1 MLTTLKGLVLRER
14 SKGENDKYLDILT
27 DSAGLIE
34 VAAKGVKKQNAKNA
48 SVSQAYCYAAYCL
61 SESKGH
67 YILNSAEPIRSFYN
81 VSRDIEK
88 FALAN
93 YFSEMTLFVATEER
107 SNYEVLRLLL
117 NTLHFLSLG
126 TRDNLLLKAIFELRL
141 LSEIGL
147 VPNLIGCCQCLKY
160 AAPQML
166 FDLKGGRLFCEDCFG
181 NRSYESIE
189 LLDNRLLHCV
199 RFIALTDM
207 QQLFNFKVPR
217 DYLSHLSNI
226 TERYAEI
233 QLGKRFSTLD
243 FYKSL
248 MNGYNY
254 E

>member
-1 MLTTLKGLVLRER
+1 MLTLKGLVLRER

-34 VAAKGVKKQNAKNA
+34 VAARGVKKQNAKNA
-48 SVSQAYCYAAYCL
+48 SVSQLFSYASYSI
-61 SESKGH
+61 SESHGR
-67 YILNSAEPIRSFYN
+67 YTVNSAEPIRSFFE
-81 VSRDIEK
+81 VSGDIEK

-93 YFSEMTLFVATEER
+93 YFAEMTLFVATEER
-107 SNYEVLRLLL
+107 TNYEVLRLIL
-117 NTLHFLSLG
+117 NTLHFLALG
-126 TRDNLLLKAIFELRL
+126 SRENLMLKAVFELRL

-147 VPNLIGCCQCLKY
+147 VPNLIGCCECLKY
-160 AAPQML
+160 ADTNML
-166 FDLKGGRLFCEDCFG
+166 FDLKNGRLFCENCFG
-181 NRSYESIE
+181 PRE
-189 LLDNRLLHCV
+189 LYDVEMLDNRLLHAV

-207 QQLFNFKVPR
+207 ERLFSLKVPKE
-217 DYLSHLSNI
+217 YLIRLSNI

-233 QLGKRFSTLD
+233 QLGKRFATLN